1 MAFVPYVAHLRMT
14 VYKSRGQHL
23 QLSFNKTKV
32 HLKRL
37 SNVDESKRL
46 WSLIGGNYYLNQES
60 FFMIFLCKTFQ
71 HI

>member
-14 VYKSRGQHL
+14 VYKDRGQHL

-37 SNVDESKRL
+37 SNVDDDDDDDELVFNDASTL
-46 WSLIGGNYYLNQES
+46 LG
-60 FFMIFLCKTFQ
+60 
-71 HI
+71 H